1 MEYYE
6 GINNG
11 DFYLCD
17 RCQVAKLRFD
27 EYYGN
32 VRDIVD
38 SEEKMRYCDECR
50 NWIILKKWKCEV
62 CNASGTHRSERE
74 FSKMCCN
81 KQVTLLPR
89 LVNDNITS

>member
-1 MEYYE
+1 MEYYD

-17 RCQVAKLRFD
+17 RCNVAKLND
-27 EYYGN
+27 YEYENN
-32 VRDIVD
+32 VRG
-38 SEEKMRYCDECR
+38 ENRYCDECR
-50 NWIILKKWKCEV
+50 NWIILKKWKCDV